1 MANRTNRVLVE
12 HNPFSSQKKKS
23 SLPSWDHTLCSARV
37 NNHSDDRLQR
47 NPLAMADMGKVESC
61 KGQESL
67 KGQEDRPA
75 RPSRVQTVVRFA
87 GVLVLGAAI
96 GAIVMFVADKP
107 ASTNNA
113 DGPNVT
119 AGELLSV
126 RQ

>member
-1 MANRTNRVLVE
+1 
-12 HNPFSSQKKKS
+12 
-23 SLPSWDHTLCSARV
+23 
-37 NNHSDDRLQR
+37 
-47 NPLAMADMGKVESC
+47 MADMGKVESC

-107 ASTNNA
+107 TSSNNA